1 MADYRKT
8 GIEIKT
14 GHGEVVRIKLPKG
27 NEVIGIVETRLGAN
41 KMLVRCFDGNSR
53 VCRIPGKYNKRL
65 WVRPRD
71 VVLVQPWEFKGNEKG
86 DLIYKYSK
94 AAIQWLK
101 HKGMFKP
108 SEIV

>member
-1 MADYRKT
+1 MADYRRT
-8 GIEIKT
+8 GIEIKNRQ
-14 GHGEVVRIKLPKG
+14 GEVVRIRLPKR
-27 NEVIGIVETRLGAN
+27 NEVIGIVETRLGGN
-41 KMLVRCFDGNSR
+41 RMLVRCFDGKSR

-71 VVLVQPWEFKGNEKG
+71 VVLVQPWEFQGDEKG

-101 HKGMFKP
+101 QRGMFK
-108 SEIV
+108 SEV